1 MLPPERWKHSKIMN
15 TDLQEKL
22 TQAIGTTAFKLFIN
36 KKFRELIFFDSI
48 TQLEQDRIFNE
59 LVLAVLTVMM
69 LTCDAPDIP
78 EENKVFFQKIKV
90 ELPKMYILQLKSM
103 NIEKKYLKQ
112 WETLIDMRYQ
122 EYTEDKTKAREAAM
136 IVESQNKDIDIKKLS
151 EIQLMLPLQTVA
163 IGCHHHVCR
172 SKTDGHDELFKMII
186 RWLGEYYV
194 EFRALV
200 EGKEISTLTRIKIG
214 LRRLFHHTST

>member
-1 MLPPERWKHSKIMN
+1 MN
-15 TDLQEKL
+15 TNLQEKL
-22 TQAIGTTAFKLFIN
+22 AQAVGTTAFKLFIN

-59 LVLAVLTVMM
+59 LVLAVLTVIM

-90 ELPKMYILQLKSM
+90 ELPKMYISQLKSM
-103 NIEKKYLKQ
+103 DIEKKYLKQ

-122 EYTEDKTKAREAAM
+122 EYTEDKTQAREAAM
-136 IVESQNKDIDIKKLS
+136 IVESQDKDIDIKKLS

-172 SKTDGHDELFKMII
+172 SKTDGRDELFKMII

-200 EGKEISTLTRIKIG
+200 EGKEISPLTRIKIG

>member
-1 MLPPERWKHSKIMN
+1 MYSELAG
-15 TDLQEKL
+15 KL
-22 TQAIGTTAFKLFIN
+22 SQTVGATAFKLFTN
-36 KKFRELIFFDSI
+36 KKFRELCFFNSI

-59 LVLAVLTVMM
+59 LVIAVLAVMM
-69 LTCDAPDIP
+69 ITCDAPDIP
-78 EENKVFFQKIKV
+78 EESKIFFQKIK
-90 ELPKMYILQLKSM
+90 ESLPKEYVSQLKSM

-136 IVESQNKDIDIKKLS
+136 IVESQDKDIDIKKLS

-163 IGCHHHVCR
+163 IGCHRHVCR
-172 SKTDGHDELFKMII
+172 SNTDGRDELFKMII

-200 EGKEISTLTRIKIG
+200 EGKEISTLTRIKVG
-214 LRRLFHHTST
+214 LRRLFHRTFTST

>member
-1 MLPPERWKHSKIMN
+1 MN
-15 TDLQEKL
+15 TNLQEKL
-22 TQAIGTTAFKLFIN
+22 AQAVGTTAFKLFIN

-90 ELPKMYILQLKSM
+90 ELPKMYISQLKSM

-172 SKTDGHDELFKMII
+172 SKTDGRDELFKMII

-200 EGKEISTLTRIKIG
+200 EGKEISTLTRIKVC
-214 LRRLFHHTST
+214 LRRLFHHVST